1 MTSATIRPT
10 MMDLGVISRTCGGLT
25 DGTMEQTR
33 PAALRGEYAGV
44 RLRRLL
50 DSLLCAERDAAQD
63 RPDDVRHREAEPL
76 VLIGVEVHAIDT
88 ARRRHGPGIEE
99 LALALFRNGRQCC
112 RQSGGL
118 LCGAFELRRDCALG
132 FLNLV
137 VARRSESQARACPA
151 RSAPGGSPAPVTPCL
166 ALNATP

>member
-1 MTSATIRPT
+1 MVAGTSS
-10 MMDLGVISRTCGGLT
+10 SRGSS
-25 DGTMEQTR
+25 MPES
-33 PAALRGEYAGV
+33 GEYEEMACQ
-44 RLRRLL
+44 LL

-118 LCGAFELRRDCALG
+118 LCGAFELRRDCTLG
-132 FLNLV
+132 FLNCGG
-137 VARRSESQARACPA
+137 ATIRIAGTGMPGSIGACRIA
-151 RSAPGGSPAPVTPCL
+151 CTSDAVPC
-166 ALNATP
+166 AECDAVNWCID